1 MASDRTAQFS
11 VAFRTMSVGV
21 RNDTV
26 QIVIVSGR
34 VDMLED
40 KFAEPLIAIY

>member
-1 MASDRTAQFS
+1 
-11 VAFRTMSVGV
+11 MSVGV